1 VDDLAL
7 EEVRDRPESDVGVRT
22 HVEPT
27 GRLEC
32 SGAHVIPENEGPDQ
46 ATLDRRE
53 RATHVE
59 ATEIAGTRA
68 NHEIDDAC
76 VIAART

>member
-1 VDDLAL
+1 
-7 EEVRDRPESDVGVRT
+7 
-22 HVEPT
+22 
-27 GRLEC
+27 
-32 SGAHVIPENEGPDQ
+32 VIPENEGPDQ